1 MAAASRT
8 RQQNTTTTIV
18 RDWTKLIPGDFVT
31 VLDLNAAPQMGWID
45 DLTEDGATMWLVQ
58 SHGRGRRMF
67 FREDGC
73 RVAVEIPLPNV

>member
-1 MAAASRT
+1 
-8 RQQNTTTTIV
+8 
-18 RDWTKLIPGDFVT
+18 
-31 VLDLNAAPQMGWID
+31 VLELNAAPQMGWID

>member
-1 MAAASRT
+1 MAVTSRT
-8 RQQNTTTTIV
+8 RQQNTTTAIV
-18 RDWTKLIPGDFVT
+18 TDWTKLIPGDFVT
-31 VLDLNAAPQMGWID
+31 VLDFNAAPQMGWID

-58 SHGRGRRMF
+58 SHGLGRRMF

>member
-1 MAAASRT
+1 MAVTSRT

-18 RDWTKLIPGDFVT
+18 TDWTKLIPGDFVT
-31 VLDLNAAPQMGWID
+31 VLDLNATPQMGWID